1 MIFFITFT
9 DMLYY
14 CIQTCIMMCY
24 CILQLWLSSQGH
36 SLLFFFLLFRY
47 CFIFLHLFS
56 YCKVSSS
63 EFLYCIAYAKV
74 YVFIIYVLQV
84 SWFCFWVLIFV
95 FPVLIDFLFR
105 FCFCVLSLRKKK
117 RLKVR

>member
-36 SLLFFFLLFRY
+36 SLLFIYFFVIVLFFCTCLAIVKFRAQSSYTVLLMLKSVCIYHICAAGIMVLLLGFD
-47 CFIFLHLFS
+47 CFL
-56 YCKVSSS
+56 
-63 EFLYCIAYAKV
+63 
-74 YVFIIYVLQV
+74 
-84 SWFCFWVLIFV
+84 FV
-95 FPVLIDFLFR
+95 FPVLIDFYFNFR
-105 FCFCVLSLRKKK
+105 FLCIISQKK
-117 RLKVR
+117 RKD